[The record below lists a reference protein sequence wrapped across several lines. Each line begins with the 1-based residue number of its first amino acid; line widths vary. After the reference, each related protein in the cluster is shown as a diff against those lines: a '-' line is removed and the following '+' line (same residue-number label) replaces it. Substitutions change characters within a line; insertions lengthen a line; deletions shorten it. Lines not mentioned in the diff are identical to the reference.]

1 MPGFGGFEFRI
12 DQNGCGKGA
21 FIDGTFGSISAQF
34 ANESKVP
41 SHTTETFRKYRYSAT
56 IFGLDET
63 NSLTLYL
70 ESCGRPKLEFDKIT
84 IHHGQDEIYRPG
96 KSRWAP
102 ITMSFYEAVGVDVG
116 AIANTGTARD
126 AYTWQVADRI
136 YKWANRTVT
145 RFGLQQETNPS
156 NRYSSI
162 QKASEFYKNVSIV
175 VESGEGYKLRE
186 YFLYECWPSNIT
198 PSELSYSSNEIA
210 KIELEL
216 TYNRAD
222 EMIFNGTQ

>member
-1 MPGFGGFEFRI
+1 MPGFGGFELRL
-12 DQNGCGKGA
+12 DQLNNCSPEI
-21 FIDGTFGSISAQF
+21 F
-34 ANESKVP
+34 NESPGTSTYRAALLRLNRENPEYDV
-41 SHTTETFRKYRYSAT
+41 ETFRKYRYNTT
-56 IFGLDET
+56 IYNLELGGKT
-63 NSLTLYL
+63 VSPTIYL
-70 ESCGRPKLEFDKIT
+70 ESVGRPKLEFDKIT

-102 ITMSFYEAVGVDVG
+102 IVMSFYEVVG
-116 AIANTGTARD
+116 ASIGTGKNT
-126 AYTWQVADRI
+126 YSWQVAESI
-136 YKWANRTVT
+136 YRWANNKLT

-186 YFLYECWPSNIT
+186 YFLYECWPSSIT

-222 EMIFNGTQ
+222 EMIFDGTQ